1 MTETAARRVPYLDK
15 AFPEVAAA
23 MEEVT
28 RRLKP
33 VYEQVGLPA
42 SLIELVCL
50 RASQMNRCGTCLS
63 VHVPRALQ
71 AGVSQLQ
78 IDVLP
83 SWREDTELFT
93 PQEKAA
99 LELTEHITKLPE
111 GIRNSSVGERA
122 QTFFTEAQVAAL
134 EWCAIMINANNRISI
149 ASHHPIRKYPQVSS

>member
-1 MTETAARRVPYLDK
+1 MSENQNPKVPYLDK
-15 AFPEVAAA
+15 AFPDVYEA

-33 VYEQVGLPA
+33 LYEQVGLPL
-42 SLIELVCL
+42 SIIELVCL

-63 VHVPRALQ
+63 VHVPRALK

-83 SWREDTELFT
+83 SWREAGDLFT

-99 LELTEHITKLPE
+99 LELTEHLTRLPE
-111 GIRNSSVGERA
+111 GVRNSSAGEHA
-122 QTFFTEAQVAAL
+122 LVFFTEAQVAAL

-149 ASHHPIRKYPQVSS
+149 ASHHPIRKY